1 MTENNHH
8 KLLEV
13 QGLTRHF
20 PGVLALN
27 NIDFDLY
34 PGEVHALVGENGAGK
49 STLINI
55 LAGVLP
61 PSSGTV
67 LLDGTPIVFHNPA
80 DAQRAGISV
89 IFQEF
94 NLVPQLSVAENIFI
108 NREPTRNGMIDWKKM
123 NQHSKE
129 ALKRLEIDIDPR
141 LPLSSLSVAQQQLVE
156 IARALAFDARVIV
169 MDEPTAALSERE
181 VDHLLEIA
189 RSMAKDGVGVI
200 YVSHKLEEVFKVAD
214 RVTILRDGAHIL
226 TDMAS
231 NLDQDQVIYAMVGR
245 ALVHGRCPDRSYGDV
260 VLTVK
265 NLDVEDSVR
274 NVSFELRAGEVLGL
288 AGLMGSGA
296 TKVIEALFGLRDAQA
311 TEITLQGE
319 ALAIDNPRNAIR
331 SRIGYVPND
340 RKKAGLLP
348 DLSVEH
354 NISIGILERLRR
366 WFWIDGKRE
375 HDSAETYREK
385 LNVRCSS
392 LDQRIRNLS
401 GGNQQKV
408 ILARALAEDCK
419 VLLLAEPTRGVDVGA
434 KAEIYTLIDSLV
446 ESGLAVLLQ
455 SSELPEII
463 RLANRVV
470 VFSSGELRGELAGD
484 EITQESV
491 MALATRGRSGL

>member
-1 MTENNHH
+1 MTENNPR

-13 QGLTRHF
+13 QELTRHF

-27 NIDFDLY
+27 NVDFDLY
-34 PGEVHALVGENGAGK
+34 SGEVHALVGENGAGK

-55 LAGVLP
+55 LAGVLL
-61 PSSGTV
+61 PSGGKV
-67 LLDGTPIVFHNPA
+67 LLDGTPIDFHNPA

-129 ALKRLEIDIDPR
+129 VLKRLEIDIDPR
-141 LPLSSLSVAQQQLVE
+141 SPLSSLSVAQQQLVE

-189 RSMAKDGVGVI
+189 RSLAKDGVGVI

-214 RVTILRDGAHIL
+214 RITIFRDGTHIL

-245 ALVHGRCPDRSYGDV
+245 ALVHGRCPDRSYGEV

-265 NLDVEDSVR
+265 NLNVEDTVS
-274 NVSFELRAGEVLGL
+274 NVSFELRTGEVLGL

-311 TEITLQGE
+311 SEIFLQGK

-331 SRIGYVPND
+331 SRLGYVPND

-366 WFWIDGKRE
+366 LFWIDKKRE
-375 HDSAETYREK
+375 YDSAETYREK

-392 LDQRIRNLS
+392 LNQRIRNLS

-470 VFSSGELRGELAGD
+470 VFSSGQLRGELAGD

-491 MALATRGRSGL
+491 MALATRG

>member
-1 MTENNHH
+1 M
-8 KLLEV
+8 
-13 QGLTRHF
+13 
-20 PGVLALN
+20 
-27 NIDFDLY
+27 
-34 PGEVHALVGENGAGK
+34 
-49 STLINI
+49 
-55 LAGVLP
+55 
-61 PSSGTV
+61 
-67 LLDGTPIVFHNPA
+67 
-80 DAQRAGISV
+80 
-89 IFQEF
+89 
-94 NLVPQLSVAENIFI
+94 
-108 NREPTRNGMIDWKKM
+108 
-123 NQHSKE
+123 
-129 ALKRLEIDIDPR
+129 LKRLEIDIDPR
-141 LPLSSLSVAQQQLVE
+141 SPLSSLSVAQQQLVE

-189 RSMAKDGVGVI
+189 RSLAKDGVGVI

-214 RVTILRDGAHIL
+214 RITILRDGTQIL

-245 ALVHGRCPDRSYGDV
+245 ALVHGRCPDRSYGEV

-265 NLDVEDSVR
+265 NLNVEDTVS
-274 NVSFELRAGEVLGL
+274 NVSFELRTGEVLGL

-311 TEITLQGE
+311 SEIFLQGK

-331 SRIGYVPND
+331 SRLGYVPND

-366 WFWIDGKRE
+366 LFWIDKKRE
-375 HDSAETYREK
+375 YDLAETYREK

-392 LDQRIRNLS
+392 LNQRIRNLS

-446 ESGLAVLLQ
+446 ELGLAVLLQ

-470 VFSSGELRGELAGD
+470 VFSSGQLRGELAGD
-484 EITQESV
+484 EITQEFV
-491 MALATRGRSGL
+491 MALATRG